1 MSGHGGGRGRGG
13 GDHEE
18 EHGGDERWLL
28 SYADFI
34 TLLLAL
40 FMVLFALS
48 TIDRNKFA
56 EFRTGL
62 VSAFDSS
69 ANASPTVPGG
79 TGLLDES
86 SLVKAAGTSKQL
98 KEVKPGPVSDNN
110 AGTARAAVKIRVAL
124 KAKGLSGDVAIQ
136 ETSRGLVIRLLTDK
150 VFFDSGSAELAA
162 QGASVIDTVGNALK
176 TLPNQIA
183 VEGHTDNRP
192 ISSAQYPTNWELSS
206 NRADTVLRRLTEHAG
221 VDPAHLQATGY
232 ADTRPLVPNDND
244 ADRARNRRVE
254 IIVLND
260 PPATSTPS
268 AATPSAAAPSTASNP
283 ATTTA
288 SGSTTVPGSTTP
300 TGGT

>member
-1 MSGHGGGRGRGG
+1 MSGHGGGRRGRGG
-13 GDHEE
+13 AEHEE
-18 EHGGDERWLL
+18 HEEGGERWLL

-86 SLVKAAGTSKQL
+86 SLIKAAGTSKEL
-98 KEVKPGPVSDNN
+98 KEIKPGPVSDNN
-110 AGTARAAVKIRVAL
+110 AGTAKAAVKIRASL

-136 ETSRGLVIRLLTDK
+136 QTSRGLVIRLLTDK
-150 VFFDSGSAELAA
+150 VFFDSGSADLAA

-176 TLPNQIA
+176 SLPNQIA

-192 ISSAQYPTNWELSS
+192 INSAQYPTNWELSS
-206 NRADTVLRRLTEHAG
+206 NRADTVLRQLTEHAG
-221 VDPAHLQATGY
+221 VNPQHLQATGY
-232 ADTRPLVPNDND
+232 ADQRPLVPNDND

-260 PPATSTPS
+260 PPVTATAAPASSGATSTATATS
-268 AATPSAAAPSTASNP
+268 TAAGSITAAGSTATP
-283 ATTTA
+283 
-288 SGSTTVPGSTTP
+288 
-300 TGGT
+300 GGH

>member
-1 MSGHGGGRGRGG
+1 VSGHGRGRGG
-13 GDHEE
+13 ADHEE
-18 EHGGDERWLL
+18 HEEGGERWLL

-56 EFRTGL
+56 QFRTGL

-79 TGLLDES
+79 TGLLAES
-86 SLVKAAGTSKQL
+86 SLVKAAGTSKEL
-98 KEVKPGPVSDNN
+98 KEVKPGPVTDNN
-110 AGTARAAVKIRVAL
+110 AGTAKAAVKIRASL
-124 KAKGLSGDVAIQ
+124 KAKGLAGDVAIQ
-136 ETSRGLVIRLLTDK
+136 QTSRGLVIRLLTDK
-150 VFFDSGSAELAA
+150 VFFDSGSADLAA

-176 TLPNQIA
+176 SLPNQIA

-192 ISSAQYPTNWELSS
+192 INSAQYPTNWELSS
-206 NRADTVLRRLTEHAG
+206 NRADTVLRQLTEHAG

-232 ADTRPLVPNDND
+232 ADQRPLVPNDND

-260 PPATSTPS
+260 PSVAAAAATASS
-268 AATPSAAAPSTASNP
+268 AATTNSTAPGSII
-283 ATTTA
+283 AAGTTA
-288 SGSTTVPGSTTP
+288 P
-300 TGGT
+300 TGGN